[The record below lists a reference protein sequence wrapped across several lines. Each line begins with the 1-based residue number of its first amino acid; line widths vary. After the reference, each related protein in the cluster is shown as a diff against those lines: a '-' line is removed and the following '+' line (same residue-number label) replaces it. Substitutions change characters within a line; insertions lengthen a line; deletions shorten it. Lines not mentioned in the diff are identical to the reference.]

1 MEVPN
6 PPRVSKK
13 QPEAHAQHAPS
24 TPPAG
29 APRSSPKW
37 TAEGEEGL
45 EAGHGWVRSVRR
57 TASGTH
63 AGKTKG
69 ATTLM
74 CDPKPTNL
82 EDGGPVRR
90 PLPRTG
96 RAPEVAPHADDVLAR
111 DGNGKGGWW
120 GGGGGGCMKGSRR
133 NVARA
138 QRVRVRVR
146 VPVRVCVWGGGH
158 APGPV
163 PPTGGDWIAFP
174 PPHTSL
180 PLPTPPPN
188 VLGAG
193 AQTRAGAGP
202 ACCEACPACTP
213 GRPPEWRCCSTRT
226 ACRRPS

>member
-120 GGGGGGCMKGSRR
+120 GGGGGWDGCMKGSRR

-138 QRVRVRVR
+138 QRVRVRV
-146 VPVRVCVWGGGH
+146 PVRVCVWGGGMPRGQYSQLSVT
-158 APGPV
+158 AMR
-163 PPTGGDWIAFP
+163 P
-174 PPHTSL
+174 PPPPYL
-180 PLPTPPPN
+180 PPPPYPSPQRTWGR
-188 VLGAG
+188 GANSCRSWSSMLRSLSSLYS
-193 AQTRAGAGP
+193 RAP
-202 ACCEACPACTP
+202 A
-213 GRPPEWRCCSTRT
+213 
-226 ACRRPS
+226 